1 MSHLPANSTFF
12 TMIRVIAP
20 TGKMFT
26 DGTDIGRHVFFT
38 FTKLDKC
45 LRQSGKI
52 TGTKYMKKTSKGIKY
67 QVRGIIF
74 EVRTYFLFVVAVP
87 TEPRGQTTNTMR
99 IIGNFHFAPTLCFKA
114 RLSAKLIRKLLF

>member
-52 TGTKYMKKTSKGIKY
+52 TGTKYMKKNIQGNK
-67 QVRGIIF
+67 
-74 EVRTYFLFVVAVP
+74 VP
-87 TEPRGQTTNTMR
+87 GERN
-99 IIGNFHFAPTLCFKA
+99 NL
-114 RLSAKLIRKLLF
+114 